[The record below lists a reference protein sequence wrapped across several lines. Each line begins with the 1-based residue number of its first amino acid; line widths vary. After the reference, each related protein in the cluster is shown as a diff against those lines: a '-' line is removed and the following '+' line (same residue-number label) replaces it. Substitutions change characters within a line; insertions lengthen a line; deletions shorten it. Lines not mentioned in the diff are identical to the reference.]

1 MLPLISHNTEYYD
14 LLGLTK
20 EATQEEIKRS
30 WRKAALRLHP
40 DKNPGDAQ
48 AEEKFKQVKEA
59 YEVLS
64 DPEKRQF
71 YDQHGLEGLKLKEAY
86 ENMDPE
92 SALAA
97 FLATS
102 KTARIVLLVFLFGML
117 ALPMLFP
124 IFLSLRVDG
133 TVSWSWAAVFTPLFV
148 LLGCG
153 TCCFCCA
160 LVQPDPPAH
169 HMPEGAKPPGLKLKL
184 LSFLLVASLLSFVA
198 VLSCYLDGKL
208 DVSFATVC
216 IPAFIFEAL
225 SALGKLDMSTPAKY
239 QKAKG
244 EKADPTGVLFPSYA
258 EFILHQLFIIVL
270 RVTQW
275 ILLIIKVDTDSAKD
289 MSWWAVLLPAW
300 LLGAYLLIR
309 LGLRASRL
317 KPSDDLLGENSGN
330 QMGATDEDFNK
341 PFEDS
346 RDQIWKTLFG
356 YVPATVMCL
365 LLAAHLSGMKGS
377 LAIVF
382 SPIFAIT
389 GCIFCAFCCPLLCLS
404 GGGPEAF
411 DVNFE
416 EGGER
421 AAGAE
426 EGGEGEGGG
435 AAAAGVD
442 LEGGAAAESGE
453 QGARTEEPRP
463 AAVTVAVEN

>member
-160 LVQPDPPAH
+160 LVQPGQSNTSPRVLIAGTDVRWRSRPSSSPYARGREAARFLPYVSA
-169 HMPEGAKPPGLKLKL
+169 MRCPILTQRIVLAGLKLKL
-184 LSFLLVASLLSFVA
+184 LSFLLVASLLRCP
-198 VLSCYLDGKL
+198 VL
-208 DVSFATVC
+208 A
-216 IPAFIFEAL
+216 
-225 SALGKLDMSTPAKY
+225 
-239 QKAKG
+239 
-244 EKADPTGVLFPSYA
+244 
-258 EFILHQLFIIVL
+258 
-270 RVTQW
+270 
-275 ILLIIKVDTDSAKD
+275 
-289 MSWWAVLLPAW
+289 
-300 LLGAYLLIR
+300 
-309 LGLRASRL
+309 
-317 KPSDDLLGENSGN
+317 
-330 QMGATDEDFNK
+330 
-341 PFEDS
+341 
-346 RDQIWKTLFG
+346 
-356 YVPATVMCL
+356 CL
-365 LLAAHLSGMKGS
+365 LLSS
-377 LAIVF
+377 VR
-382 SPIFAIT
+382 S
-389 GCIFCAFCCPLLCLS
+389 
-404 GGGPEAF
+404 
-411 DVNFE
+411 
-416 EGGER
+416 
-421 AAGAE
+421 
-426 EGGEGEGGG
+426 
-435 AAAAGVD
+435 
-442 LEGGAAAESGE
+442 
-453 QGARTEEPRP
+453 
-463 AAVTVAVEN
+463 